1 MRANGHGTI
10 SPVGTV
16 IMYIGN
22 IANIAVGRLQSCI
35 QGRKSPSSGSRVIGN
50 RLGESL
56 YNYVAAWTLSSSVAL
71 VGLYD
76 YNAVLS
82 A

>member
-1 MRANGHGTI
+1 MHVGH
-10 SPVGTV
+10 
-16 IMYIGN
+16 
-22 IANIAVGRLQSCI
+22 IANIAVGRIHAYKAGNHHLLAAELL
-35 QGRKSPSSGSRVIGN
+35 VIGYI
-50 RLGESL
+50 GESL